1 MFSDDSDD
9 CYLIEPKEME
19 KKLYEQILEVG
30 INEHLENKE
39 SGIKFLC
46 KMSVISLGNTPQEIR
61 KKIAEIIEGADGY
74 YYM

>member
-19 KKLYEQILEVG
+19 KKLYEQILKVG

-39 SGIKFLC
+39 SSIKFLC
-46 KMSVISLGNTPQEIR
+46 KMSVISLGNTLQEIG